1 MSTSNK
7 IPSDALVTQ
16 RRDFLK
22 LALITGGVLA
32 TSSIVSD
39 ADATEPELEPE
50 SSAPQYQGYHVT
62 PHIKDYYDKARF

>member
-7 IPSDALVTQ
+7 IRSDALVTH

-22 LALITGGVLA
+22 LALITGGALA

-39 ADATEPELEPE
+39 VGATESDQEPKPP
-50 SSAPQYQGYHVT
+50 APQQQGYHVT